1 MERIDCLVVGAGVVG
16 LAIARAF
23 ARAGR
28 EVIVVESESSIGSGI
43 SSRNSEVIHAGIYY
57 RPGLDKTRL
66 CIDGKAMLYDFCRD
80 YGIPHKRC
88 GKLLVAANEG
98 ETDKLAEIKAQAETN
113 GVDDLVWL
121 SGTEARA
128 LEPELVAA
136 RALLSPSTGIVDS
149 HAFMLALLGDAER
162 HGAMIALET
171 PVIRGEVDPRG
182 LVIETGGASPSRIG
196 ARLVINAAGTRRS
209 GGCSIHL
216 RNACGQGSAPA
227 PRQGQLFFAGDAL
240 ALLASHLSGANARRP
255 RRASDPRSCRKGA
268 LRARRRMDRGDRLR
282 GRSETRR
289 NLLRRRS
296 NILAGIA

>member
-98 ETDKLAEIKAQAETN
+98 ETDKLAEIKTQAETN

-128 LEPELVAA
+128 LEP
-136 RALLSPSTGIVDS
+136 SSS
-149 HAFMLALLGDAER
+149 
-162 HGAMIALET
+162 
-171 PVIRGEVDPRG
+171 PRG
-182 LVIETGGASPSRIG
+182 RCSRPQLGSSTVMPSCWRF
-196 ARLVINAAGTRRS
+196 
-209 GGCSIHL
+209 
-216 RNACGQGSAPA
+216 SATQSA
-227 PRQGQLFFAGDAL
+227 TVR
-240 ALLASHLSGANARRP
+240 
-255 RRASDPRSCRKGA
+255 
-268 LRARRRMDRGDRLR
+268 
-282 GRSETRR
+282 
-289 NLLRRRS
+289 
-296 NILAGIA
+296 